1 MIWQRECEVNNS
13 HDLQL
18 ANSHYSN
25 SSNNNAYKNN
35 KWGLLHVDGEGRKL
49 AGLMGLV
56 LISMLV
62 ITLTLAS

>member
-35 KWGLLHVDGEGRKL
+35 KWGLLHVDGEG
-49 AGLMGLV
+49 
-56 LISMLV
+56 
-62 ITLTLAS
+62 